1 MLQNL
6 AFGLSTMIACLVMQA
21 AVLIG
26 AMRYRSRWTPPP
38 PTFWSTMRLLCGA
51 MLLLIGGIFGQVAL
65 WALLFRALGEFDAFP
80 DAFYHSAVNFATL
93 GYGDVVMS
101 PRHRV
106 LGPVEAI
113 NGALMVGVSTAA
125 LMVVMQQAAR
135 RLFST
140 PDR

>member
-1 MLQNL
+1 
-6 AFGLSTMIACLVMQA
+6 
-21 AVLIG
+21 
-26 AMRYRSRWTPPP
+26 MRV
-38 PTFWSTMRLLCGA
+38 LCGA

-125 LMVVMQQAAR
+125 LMVVMQQAGR